1 MSFHFSGNNIFTW
14 VYINI
19 MIYIY
24 NCICIYIYM
33 CVCDDDNMYVCMCVC
48 ARFQVVN
55 WSVLSV
61 ILTPSHF
68 FVFLQGP
75 WPRKTHVDAASESK
89 VLIFRGL
96 WVPQAGDIPLETSPL
111 RSPGSNSFFGYV
123 FLICAHHLA
132 LENPRLD
139 DL

>member
-1 MSFHFSGNNIFTW
+1 MH
-14 VYINI
+14 
-19 MIYIY
+19 IYIY
-24 NCICIYIYM
+24 V
-33 CVCDDDNMYVCMCVC
+33 CVCVMMITCMYACV
-48 ARFQVVN
+48 F
-55 WSVLSV
+55 VLGSK
-61 ILTPSHF
+61 LSTGQF
-68 FVFLQGP
+68 CVFLQGP